1 VDRFDA
7 VIVVGGT
14 HMRERVEIRPSRG
27 GNVLKMIVLMALLVP
42 ASAAAMLHADGIVMK
57 AVGALGLAFFGGG
70 GCFALWSMMRTPW
83 TLALAPDA
91 LEVPVE
97 DFIARIPWR
106 DIEAVGLAHVSGQ
119 KMPSIRLARYNN
131 YMASLL
137 PEAAH
142 AFERRWGAMKWMARA
157 TMLLA
162 NEQSLGEHA
171 NSSTLA
177 DVMRANRAL
186 TGGYDMSFAWSQI
199 DRPAAKFAA
208 FLEAE
213 WRERQG

>member
-1 VDRFDA
+1 
-7 VIVVGGT
+7 
-14 HMRERVEIRPSRG
+14 MYERTEIRPSRVR
-27 GNVLKMIVLMALLVP
+27 NSLKMIALMALLVP
-42 ASAAAMLHADGIVMK
+42 ASGWTMLYADEIVVK
-57 AVGALGLAFFGGG
+57 VVGALGLAFFGGG
-70 GCFALWSMMRTPW
+70 GTFALWSMTRTPW

-91 LEVPVE
+91 LEVRVQ

-119 KMPSIRLARYNN
+119 TMPSIRLARYDN
-131 YMASLL
+131 YLASLS
-137 PEAAH
+137 PEAAR

-157 TMLLA
+157 TMALA
-162 NEQSLGEHA
+162 NEPSLGGHA
-171 NSSTLA
+171 DSSSIA

-186 TGGYDMSFAWSQI
+186 TGGYDMSFGWNQI

-213 WRERQG
+213 WRERRE